1 MKKYIIESTA
11 ARAMGNAY
19 LMDGVIYLCDG
30 GIMQLNK
37 AFNFNVG
44 AIKHLHNVE
53 KDVTEKCGL
62 PFEYFL
68 RIATTCDTEKLYQAA
83 KQNIDRF

>member
-19 LMDGVIYLCDG
+19 LMNGVIYLCDG
-30 GIMQLNK
+30 GIVQINK
-37 AFNFNVG
+37 AFNFRVG

-53 KDVTEKCGL
+53 ADQMQRDGIPTYIIKE
-62 PFEYFL
+62 
-68 RIATTCDTEKLYQAA
+68 A
-83 KQNIDRF
+83 